1 MESIYKVVETFVSI
15 NGEGAKSGALA
26 LFIRFQGCNLNCNYC
41 DTEWANKDDAPY
53 TEMTADEIIERVKMS
68 NVKNVTL
75 TGGEPLIQRDIDI
88 LINRLT
94 DETDCRIEIET
105 NGTRSI
111 KKWDVRSD
119 KLCFTLDYKLPGS
132 GVSSDTD
139 TDNYNYLSTGD
150 TVKFVCSDESDLD
163 AARSIIDKYS
173 LVCKCNV
180 FLSPVFGRI
189 EPAFMVDYMVK
200 HKMNDVRLQLQL
212 HKFIWDPEERGV

>member
-88 LINRLT
+88 LIDRLT

-111 KKWDVRSD
+111 KKWDVRPD

-132 GVSSDTD
+132 GVPSDMD
-139 TDNYNYLSTGD
+139 TDNYNYLSTRD

-163 AARSIIDKYS
+163 AARIIIDKYS
-173 LVCKCNV
+173 LVSKCNV

-200 HKMNDVRLQLQL
+200 YKMNDVRLQLQL